1 MRIFSGKFS
10 IVMLNYKNKR
20 DEIEIALIPA
30 RKGLKNNRPIHSGRV
45 RFQYK
50 KGRLRTERFWLD
62 QRGNQIF
69 FDPKRFISLL
79 RDAKQIL
86 IPKNVAPPFAKELR
100 EMFRDYQINLQKV
113 KQIELCK
120 YCLFDDFRI
129 TELGK
134 KVYDFQ
140 DERVCLNCAR
150 NGLIRELQY
159 QGVDVSRKLIQH
171 MDRLLKRAKSVDKVL
186 GFLAS
191 SVSVKQPSVTLYDVI
206 PPFEPPEE
214 MRVSHLDLPQE
225 LKNIWQE
232 EGIDWLLPAQV
243 EAIKAGLLKGEDLL
257 IVSATS
263 SGKTLIG
270 EFAGVNEALKG
281 KVFCFLVPLVALSN
295 QLYEE
300 FRRKYSSLGLR
311 VAIRVGMSKIDTGEE
326 ELVVVDSDVSQA
338 NIIVGTYEG
347 FDFLLRSGNLDDIGE
362 IGMVVIDEIQMLA
375 DEDRGVEV
383 DGLISR
389 LKSLYPNC
397 QFVGLSATVG
407 NPEELAKQL
416 NLKLVEHKGRPVPLE
431 RHLVVSISEGEKLKA
446 IDQLIRI
453 ENQHISSSGNPGQT
467 LVFTNSRKKTQE
479 ISDWLGKRG
488 LRVTSYHAGM
498 TYARRKST
506 EEMFTEGEYQ
516 ALVTTYALGAGFN
529 APISQVVFESMMMGK
544 DYLTNA
550 MFNQM
555 LGRAGRLGMHDRG
568 KVVLLVEP
576 GRKYF
581 GKQNMSED
589 KIAVELLDGKVEDV
603 DPQPDFESLA
613 EQVLATICT
622 QNSPSI
628 GKLSEIYEL
637 MVGSSSDLGN
647 ILKYLEKHRLI
658 RKENGRLLP
667 TDLGKMG
674 SISFLKPS
682 QTLFILNNLE
692 KIDSLELAIGLE
704 PFRSAYLSDN
714 LVAELSRA
722 FNTHFPSRL
731 FADWVLN
738 TMEIWHRRRR
748 SGKISKRTIKIFV
761 KWVLD
766 IFNCKCEDNPYCD
779 CGKITL
785 SKRLVDLRM
794 NGLTPKGISYELLKE
809 YEIYAYPGDIFN
821 WFDTLI
827 HGLKAVQRIAE
838 VSNKEDIAEE
848 IDRLIKS
855 VETPFV
861 LSNEFYA

>member
-311 VAIRVGMSKIDTGEE
+311 VAIRVGMS
-326 ELVVVDSDVSQA
+326 
-338 NIIVGTYEG
+338 N
-347 FDFLLRSGNLDDIGE
+347 
-362 IGMVVIDEIQMLA
+362 
-375 DEDRGVEV
+375 
-383 DGLISR
+383 
-389 LKSLYPNC
+389 
-397 QFVGLSATVG
+397 
-407 NPEELAKQL
+407 
-416 NLKLVEHKGRPVPLE
+416 
-431 RHLVVSISEGEKLKA
+431 
-446 IDQLIRI
+446 
-453 ENQHISSSGNPGQT
+453 
-467 LVFTNSRKKTQE
+467 VF
-479 ISDWLGKRG
+479 
-488 LRVTSYHAGM
+488 
-498 TYARRKST
+498 
-506 EEMFTEGEYQ
+506 
-516 ALVTTYALGAGFN
+516 
-529 APISQVVFESMMMGK
+529 P
-544 DYLTNA
+544 
-550 MFNQM
+550 
-555 LGRAGRLGMHDRG
+555 
-568 KVVLLVEP
+568 
-576 GRKYF
+576 
-581 GKQNMSED
+581 
-589 KIAVELLDGKVEDV
+589 
-603 DPQPDFESLA
+603 
-613 EQVLATICT
+613 
-622 QNSPSI
+622 
-628 GKLSEIYEL
+628 
-637 MVGSSSDLGN
+637 
-647 ILKYLEKHRLI
+647 
-658 RKENGRLLP
+658 
-667 TDLGKMG
+667 
-674 SISFLKPS
+674 
-682 QTLFILNNLE
+682 
-692 KIDSLELAIGLE
+692 
-704 PFRSAYLSDN
+704 
-714 LVAELSRA
+714 
-722 FNTHFPSRL
+722 
-731 FADWVLN
+731 
-738 TMEIWHRRRR
+738 
-748 SGKISKRTIKIFV
+748 
-761 KWVLD
+761 
-766 IFNCKCEDNPYCD
+766 
-779 CGKITL
+779 
-785 SKRLVDLRM
+785 
-794 NGLTPKGISYELLKE
+794 
-809 YEIYAYPGDIFN
+809 
-821 WFDTLI
+821 
-827 HGLKAVQRIAE
+827 
-838 VSNKEDIAEE
+838 
-848 IDRLIKS
+848 
-855 VETPFV
+855 
-861 LSNEFYA
+861 